1 MNWNFKTP
9 PFDHQ
14 MTALCL
20 AKDEDVFG
28 YLMDQGTGKTWTA
41 INDMAYQWR
50 KDRINCVIVACP
62 NSIKEQWAE
71 QITEH
76 MPDDVPVNVGIWV
89 SQPNAAQKKALAEW
103 VKCFEAGGPELHFMI
118 VNVEAM
124 GMPRCEAFLAE
135 IAGCVPTAMII
146 DESTRIKNRM
156 AKRTK
161 AAMRIRKLC
170 VLARIMSGT
179 PVVKSPMDAYA
190 QFAFLDPSILGF
202 KNFWTF
208 RGRYAIMGG
217 YKGKQVVNFK
227 HTEELARSIRTAS
240 YRVTKEECLDLPPKL
255 YARRDVTMTT
265 DQRREYERMRN
276 EFLAMISDPCPT
288 CEGTGYVHIGGNSEF
303 NDAGYDTCPECEGTA
318 CAVSV
323 TIALTQ
329 MLRLQ
334 QITSGFITDG
344 PDVLH
349 WFTEK
354 PPKIME
360 VMDIIEDGGDQSFI
374 HWSNF
379 RPEIA
384 RLVEE
389 LAYRGLNYVEIH
401 GGVSQAD
408 RKDARRRFQDADVA
422 HMVANQAAGGIGLDL
437 WRASIAN
444 YLSNS
449 FKTEDR
455 IQSEDRCHRIGS
467 EVHDSVSFNDLVV
480 PGTVDVHILRVIRN
494 NRNLSDAIMQG
505 GMKEMIT

>member
-14 MTALCL
+14 FTALNM
-20 AKDEDVFG
+20 AKDEVAFG

-50 KDRINCVIVACP
+50 KDRISLVIVACP

-71 QITEH
+71 QIAQH
-76 MPDDVPVNVGIWV
+76 SPDDVPVNVGIWV
-89 SQPNAAQKKALAEW
+89 SQPNSAQRKGMSEW
-103 VKCFEAGGPELHFMI
+103 VALFETDKPYLHYMI
-118 VNVEAM
+118 VNVEAL
-124 GMPRCEAFLAE
+124 GMKRCEDFLLE
-135 IAGCVPTAMII
+135 IVGYANAGFVV

-161 AAMRIRKLC
+161 AAMRIRKEC
-170 VLARIMSGT
+170 VIARIMSGT

-190 QFAFLDPSILGF
+190 QFAFLDPAILGF

-227 HTEELARSIRTAS
+227 HTDELATSIRTAS
-240 YRVTKEECLDLPPKL
+240 FRVTKEECLDLPPKL
-255 YARRDVTMTT
+255 YSRRDVTMTSG
-265 DQRREYERMRN
+265 QRREYERMRN
-276 EFLAMISDPCPT
+276 EYLAMIAEPCLTCEGHGYIDVDSQVITCPT
-288 CEGTGYVHIGGNSEF
+288 CNGLKT
-303 NDAGYDTCPECEGTA
+303 
-318 CAVSV
+318 AVSV

-349 WFTEK
+349 WFTDK

-384 RLVEE
+384 RLTSE
-389 LAYRGLNYVEIH
+389 LAYRGLPYVEIH
-401 GGVSQAD
+401 GGISEAD
-408 RKDARRRFQDADVA
+408 RKDARLRFQAGDIF

-494 NRNLSDAIMQG
+494 NRNLSDAIMAG
-505 GMKEMIT
+505 GLPAMLGQEE

>member
-1 MNWNFKTP
+1 MNLDEELNFKTK

-14 MTALCL
+14 RTALEM
-20 AKDEDVFG
+20 AMERKAFG

-41 INDMAYQWR
+41 INDMGYQWR
-50 KDRINCVIVACP
+50 QNRVSAVIVACP
-62 NSIKEQWAE
+62 NSIKEQWSE
-71 QITEH
+71 QIAQH
-76 MPDDVPVNVGIWV
+76 MPDDVQVNVGIWV
-89 SQPNAAQKKALAEW
+89 SQPNAAQKQNMQNW
-103 VKCFEAGGPELHFMI
+103 VRNFEDQDPGLHFMI
-118 VNVEAM
+118 VNVEAL
-124 GMPRCEAFLAE
+124 GMKRCEDFLTE
-135 IAGCVPTAMII
+135 IAQVTETAFIV
-146 DESTRIKNRM
+146 DESTRIKNRT

-161 AAMRIRKLC
+161 AAMRIRKEC
-170 VLARIMSGT
+170 VIARIMSGT
-179 PVVKSPMDAYA
+179 PVVKSPMDAYS

-227 HTEELARSIRTAS
+227 NTEELARSIKTAS

-255 YARRDVTMTT
+255 YARRDVSMTN

-276 EFLAMISDPCPT
+276 EFLAMLSTPCPA
-288 CEGTGYVHIGGNSEF
+288 CDGTGYAMLDDNT
-303 NDAGYDTCPECEGTA
+303 YDTCPTCQGMA
-318 CAVSV
+318 SAVSV

-349 WFTEK
+349 WFTDK

-384 RLVEE
+384 RLTEE
-389 LAYRGLNYVEIH
+389 LAYRGLPYVEIH
-401 GGVSQAD
+401 GGISEED
-408 RKDARRRFQDADVA
+408 RKRARVDFQAGLVH

-494 NRNLSDAIMQG
+494 NRNLSDAIMAG
-505 GMKEMIT
+505 GMKEMIS

>member
-1 MNWNFKTP
+1 MTVSDWNFKTQ

-14 MTALCL
+14 RTALEM
-20 AKDEDVFG
+20 AMERDAFG

-41 INDMAYQWR
+41 INDMGYQWR
-50 KDRINCVIVACP
+50 KNRIGTVIVACP

-71 QITEH
+71 QIAQH
-76 MPDDVPVNVGIWV
+76 MPEDIQTNVGIWV
-89 SQPNAAQKKALAEW
+89 SQPNAEQKRAMQTW
-103 VKCFEAGGPELHFMI
+103 VHNFEDDDPGLHFMI
-118 VNVEAM
+118 VNVEAL
-124 GMPRCEAFLAE
+124 GMPRCEDFLSE
-135 IAGCVPTAMII
+135 IAQSSACAMII

-161 AAMRIRKLC
+161 AAMRVRKLC
-170 VLARIMSGT
+170 AQARIMSGT
-179 PVVKSPMDAYA
+179 PVIKSPMDAYA
-190 QFAFLDPSILGF
+190 QFAFLDPAILGF

-217 YKGKQVVNFK
+217 YKGKQVVSFK
-227 HTEELARSIRTAS
+227 HTDELARSIKTAS
-240 YRVTKEECLDLPPKL
+240 FRVTKDECLDLPPKM
-255 YARRDVTMTT
+255 YSRRDVGMSG
-265 DQRREYERMRN
+265 DQKREYERMRN
-276 EFLAMISDPCPT
+276 EFLAMLSVPCEPCGGTGYIYQPSYNETVNCPT
-288 CEGTGYVHIGGNSEF
+288 CEGT
-303 NDAGYDTCPECEGTA
+303 AT
-318 CAVSV
+318 AVSV

-344 PDVLH
+344 PEVLH

-384 RLVEE
+384 RLTEE
-389 LAYRGLNYVEIH
+389 LAFRGLPYVEIH
-401 GGVSQAD
+401 GGISEDD
-408 RKDARRRFQDADVA
+408 RKHARILFQSGDVA

-437 WRASIAN
+437 WQASIAN

-467 EVHDSVSFNDLVV
+467 EIHDSVSFNDVVV

-494 NRNLSDAIMQG
+494 NRNLSDAIMAG
-505 GMKEMIT
+505 GLKDMIT